1 MKLLRDKSGN
11 MLILTLFILM
21 FLFTF
26 SGIVGEIFRL
36 NSIQG
41 HVEYELQRA
50 VNIAVEEAMH
60 DTWRQDKFIKLDTA
74 QAEADFYAYLHDDLG
89 LDSHLKMIRDGV
101 VFYTLSLETLDSSY
115 DPPRLMVKGRAITK
129 SAFPF
134 LTGDVEIPFQIA
146 SRNVRLDE

>member
-1 MKLLRDKSGN
+1 MELIHNKRGS

-21 FLFTF
+21 FLFSF
-26 SGIVGEIFRL
+26 SAIIGEVFRM

-41 HVEYELQRA
+41 HIEYELQRA

-60 DTWRQDKFIKLDTA
+60 DTWRQDKFIKLDTV
-74 QAEADFYAYLHDDLG
+74 QAEADFYAYLHEDLG
-89 LDSHLKMIRDGV
+89 LDHQLQMVKEGV
-101 VFYTLSLETLDSSY
+101 VLYSLSIETFDVTT
-115 DPPRLMVKGRAITK
+115 DPPRLRVKGRAITR

-134 LTGDVEIPFQIA
+134 LAEEVEIPFEIS